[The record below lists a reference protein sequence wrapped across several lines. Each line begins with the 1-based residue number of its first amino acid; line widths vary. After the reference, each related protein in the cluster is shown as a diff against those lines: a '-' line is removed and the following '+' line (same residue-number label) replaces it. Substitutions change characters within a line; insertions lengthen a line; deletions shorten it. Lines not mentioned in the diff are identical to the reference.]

1 MQTSNTETRKGE
13 GRGLQRI
20 LDSSSGC
27 GQTTYMLTK
36 EDGVAVHDIYPLAG
50 VNYHFYI
57 YFMNIRNIW
66 RTDGP
71 SEGSTAVEKRVD
83 GSSYRGI

>member
-1 MQTSNTETRKGE
+1 MKDGVYKGYWI
-13 GRGLQRI
+13 QVA
-20 LDSSSGC
+20 DADKPH
-27 GQTTYMLTK
+27 MLTK
-36 EDGVAVHDIYPLAG
+36 DDGVAVHDIYPLAG

-83 GSSYRGI
+83 GSSYRGT